1 MSPSLN
7 AGAPLEPARY
17 PVGRSTTLL
26 VDASRAD
33 RLIPVDV
40 WYPAAPESGGDL
52 SFYELLPGIG
62 FTAAAYQDAVA
73 ADGLHPTVVWSH
85 GRTATRSAY
94 TLLCEALAARGFIVV
109 APEHP
114 GDALGDWILGAAV
127 DDATNE
133 LNRVADAH
141 FVLDAALDI
150 AGPLASIAAH
160 VDGDRVAAAGHSYGG
175 FTALSI
181 ASGATKHPRV
191 RAVAGLQAFTH
202 SMPKQLFV
210 DITVP
215 TLLVTS
221 TQDGTTPPADN
232 ADRAWAKLGAVDAWR
247 VDVERAGHQACSDV
261 GLYIELAPHV
271 EGIPDLV
278 REFIASMSA
287 DVTGTAGD
295 PWRSTVA
302 QQIRILGA
310 FLSGA
315 LDIDAEFAAQ
325 EFSAVAALPGVTL
338 TEGATRASERG
349 R

>member
-1 MSPSLN
+1 MSPSLS
-7 AGAPLEPARY
+7 AGAPLEHAQFF
-17 PVGRSTTLL
+17 VGRSTTLL

-33 RLIPVDV
+33 RLIPVEV
-40 WYPAAPESGGDL
+40 WYPAGPETGGAL
-52 SFYELLPGIG
+52 SFYELLPGLG
-62 FTAAAYQDAVA
+62 FSAAAHQDAVIG
-73 ADGLHPTVVWSH
+73 DGLHPTILWSH
-85 GRTATRSAY
+85 GRTAARSAY
-94 TLLCEALAARGFIVV
+94 TLLCEALAARGFIVI

-133 LNRVADAH
+133 SNRVADAH
-141 FVLDAALDI
+141 FVLDAALDV
-150 AGPLASIAAH
+150 AGPLAPIAAH

-191 RAVAGLQAFTH
+191 RAVAGLQAFTR
-202 SMPKQLFV
+202 SMPKQAFL
-210 DITVP
+210 DITIP

-221 TQDGTTPPADN
+221 AHDATTPPATD
-232 ADRAWAKLGAVDAWR
+232 ADRAWAKLGARSAWR

-271 EGIPDLV
+271 DGIPDIV
-278 REFIASMSA
+278 QAFVASMGA

-295 PWRSTVA
+295 PWRPTVA

-310 FLSGA
+310 FLNGA
-315 LDIDAEFAAQ
+315 LDIDSEFAAR
-325 EFSAVAALPGVTL
+325 ELTAIAALPGVTL
-338 TEGATRASERG
+338 TEGISRVS
-349 R
+349 